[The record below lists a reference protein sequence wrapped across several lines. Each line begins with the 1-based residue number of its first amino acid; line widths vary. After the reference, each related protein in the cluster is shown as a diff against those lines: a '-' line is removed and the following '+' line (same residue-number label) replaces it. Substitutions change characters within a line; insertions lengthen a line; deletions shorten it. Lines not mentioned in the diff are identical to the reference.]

1 MGEEIKIR
9 EEVSEKIKK
18 KINNSNYP
26 DEIKEFLSKILL
38 LEFKHIDEGPRF
50 SSAIKEEYENY
61 IRKYAENWG
70 DEQK

>member
-38 LEFKHIDEGPRF
+38 LEFEHIDEEPRF
-50 SSAIKEEYENY
+50 SSALKEEYENY